1 MLAGVTI
8 RLMRLA
14 AFYVLLL
21 VFQGLLTALMAPLP
35 APDLF
40 LVAVLTLVPRMNAW
54 QLVLAAYG
62 IGLLQDL
69 SGHGALGLHA
79 LALAGGA
86 LAAVA
91 ITSLLSQSGIMER
104 IITLLAGLAG
114 KWLVMAGLLVWL
126 TGSWASL
133 SSLPA
138 TLLFDSVF
146 TLAIGT
152 WLLGL
157 AENLQP
163 PPRGLNREVL

>member
-1 MLAGVTI
+1 
-8 RLMRLA
+8 MRLA

-21 VFQGLLTALMAPLP
+21 IFQGLLTALMAPLP

-40 LVAVLTLVPRMNAW
+40 LVAALTLVPRMHAW

-69 SGHGALGLHA
+69 SGHGALGMHA

-91 ITSLLSQSGIMER
+91 VTRLLSQSGIMER
-104 IITLLAGLAG
+104 IITLVAGLAG
-114 KWLVMAGLLVWL
+114 KWLVMAGMLVWM
-126 TGSWASL
+126 TGSWSSL
-133 SSLPA
+133 GSLPA
-138 TLLFDSVF
+138 TLLFDSIF

-157 AENLQP
+157 AESLQP
-163 PPRGLNREVL
+163 SPRGLNREVL

>member
-1 MLAGVTI
+1 
-8 RLMRLA
+8 MRLA

-21 VFQGLLTALMAPLP
+21 VFQGLLTAVMAPLP

-40 LVAVLTLVPRMNAW
+40 LIAVLTLLPRMNPW

-62 IGLLQDL
+62 IGLVQDL
-69 SGHGALGLHA
+69 SGHGVIGMQA

-86 LAAVA
+86 MAAAAV
-91 ITSLLSQSGIMER
+91 TRLLSQSGVMER
-104 IITLLAGLAG
+104 ILVLLAGLTG
-114 KWLVMAGLLVWL
+114 KWLVMAGMLVWL
-126 TGSWASL
+126 TGSWSSL
-133 SSLPA
+133 GTLPA

-146 TLAIGT
+146 TLAAGI

-163 PPRGLNREVL
+163 SPRGLGREVL

>member
-1 MLAGVTI
+1 
-8 RLMRLA
+8 MRLV

-21 VFQGLLTALMAPLP
+21 VLQGLLTAVMAPLP

-40 LVAVLTLVPRMNAW
+40 LIAVLTLLPRMHAW

-69 SGHGALGLHA
+69 SGHGVVGMHA

-91 ITSLLSQSGIMER
+91 VTMMLTQSGVMARVLTI
-104 IITLLAGLAG
+104 LAGLAG
-114 KWLVMAGLLVWL
+114 KWLVMAGMLVWL
-126 TGSWASL
+126 SGSWGSLASL
-133 SSLPA
+133 PL

-146 TLAIGT
+146 TLALGL

-157 AENLQP
+157 AERLQP